1 MGLHTFVM
9 NAIEVNGLTKFYGQV
24 LGIQDLNFTV
34 PKGEI
39 FGFLGPNGAGKTTT
53 IRLLMQLLK
62 PNEGEIKILGEKIQ
76 SFSVSHRENIGYLPG
91 DFAPYG
97 TMKVGNYLNYMSKF
111 RKRPPHI
118 RDQLKDKLNFNESQ
132 FSQKIKH
139 LSHGNRQKLGII
151 FALEH
156 DPDLVIL
163 DEPSSGLDPLIQEA
177 FYEILMDFHQRGKTI
192 FLSSH
197 ILPEVEKVCHQVA
210 IIKDGQLVTLESM
223 DELKKKRPRRL
234 HVIWAKNYKD
244 KPPLLEGTQ
253 VIENSENQTT
263 YLVEGN
269 IPEILKSLAGLPVED
284 IIFPEPNL
292 EDIFLAYY
300 GKENQ

>member
-1 MGLHTFVM
+1 M

-24 LGIQDLNFTV
+24 LGIQNLNFTV

-62 PNEGEIKILGEKIQ
+62 PSEGEIKILGEKIQ
-76 SFSVSHRENIGYLPG
+76 SPSVSHRENIGYLPG
-91 DFAPYG
+91 DFAPYSS
-97 TMKVGNYLNYMSKF
+97 MKAANYLNYMSKF
-111 RKRPPHI
+111 RKRPPHL
-118 RDQLKDKLNFNESQ
+118 RDQLKDKLNFNDSQ
-132 FSQKIKH
+132 SSQKIKY

-177 FYEILMDFHQRGKTI
+177 FYEILMDFHQREKTI

-197 ILPEVEKVCHQVA
+197 ILPEVERVCHQVA
-210 IIKDGQLVTLESM
+210 IIKDGQLVALESI
-223 DELKKKRPRRL
+223 DELRKKRPRRL
-234 HVIWAKNYKD
+234 HVIWSEKYGD
-244 KPPLLEGTQ
+244 KPPILEGTK
-253 VIENSENQTT
+253 ILENSENQAT

-269 IPEILKSLAGLPVED
+269 IREILKSLAELPVKD
-284 IIFPEPNL
+284 IIFPEPDL

-300 GKENQ
+300 GKGQG